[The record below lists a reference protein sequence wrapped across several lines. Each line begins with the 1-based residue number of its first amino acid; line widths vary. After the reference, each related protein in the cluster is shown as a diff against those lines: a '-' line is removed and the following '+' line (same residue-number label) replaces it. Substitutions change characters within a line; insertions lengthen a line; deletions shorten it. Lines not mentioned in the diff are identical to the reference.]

1 MWIVHVENVVLSINV
16 TEDRNDEPRLF
27 LGLVVATPVSSAP
40 PPQDEIGGVRVPG
53 DKDHTLDVTF
63 FDSGILREDVPAG
76 TNFRLPIIGRD
87 QVANS
92 DDFVYSSEIDPV
104 EDGQIFTIVAMGWD
118 DDASRD
124 FRKRKNEATFRDA
137 LQHLRFP
144 NVAVDGERR
153 KTWFRSTIEDM
164 VGDDDPIGMDA
175 KIFTLPDLNANLE
188 DDVPV
193 GRQPWSMTLAGF
205 SGDALYT
212 LRGTTVFTNVP
223 DN

>member
-1 MWIVHVENVVLSINV
+1 MYIVHVENVVLSIDV

-27 LGLVVATPVSSAP
+27 LGLVVATPVDSEPPAP
-40 PPQDEIGGVRVPG
+40 VPSPVGPVPG

-104 EDGQIFTIVAMGWD
+104 DGGQIFTIVAMGWD

-124 FRKRKNEATFRDA
+124 FRKRKNEAAFRDA
-137 LQHLRFP
+137 LRHLRFP
-144 NVAVDGERR
+144 NVATDETRR
-153 KTWFRSTIEDM
+153 NAWFQSTFEAM

-175 KIFTLPDLNANLE
+175 RIFTLPDLNANPD

-193 GRQPWSMTLAGF
+193 GRQPWSMTLIGF
-205 SGDALYT
+205 AGDAFYT